1 MTLLPKNFMK
11 HLGWIKRLFY
21 KFNKV
26 SLSKKGINHFSTSSS
41 YQISW
46 KKDRYKTLFKN
57 CRPISLLNVDLETIS
72 KAFSSRLKTVLTS
85 IMSSEQTAYIEKR
98 SIGESGRLISVAL
111 YVTNNLKIKS
121 YLITTDIEKDFDS
134 LDDSFLIS
142 GLKKLDLGK
151 SSLIGSKFC
160 YISKNHVYWTEV
172 LQQSILILKKLLVKV
187 IQFLHIYSFLH

>member
-1 MTLLPKNFMK
+1 MVL
-11 HLGWIKRLFY
+11 I
-21 KFNKV
+21 
-26 SLSKKGINHFSTSSS
+26 
-41 YQISW
+41 ISQRQAVTKLVE

-57 CRPISLLNVDLETIS
+57 CRTISLLNADLKTIS

-134 LDDSFLIS
+134 LDGSFLIS
-142 GLKKLDLGK
+142 GLKKFDLGK
-151 SSLIGSKFC
+151 SSLTGSKFC
-160 YISKNHVYWTEV
+160 YISKNHVY
-172 LQQSILILKKLLVKV
+172 
-187 IQFLHIYSFLH
+187 